1 MVGRTRFELVKAM
14 PVDLQ
19 STPFGHSGT
28 YPFLDIIVVPARAG
42 SAVIG
47 WLPEVGKG
55 LSGKNLQPDKV
66 ESEANPKR
74 NCQQAEHRCSDHHL
88 QRR

>member
-28 YPFLDIIVVPARAG
+28 YPFLDIIVGPHSRGECCYRLAPKGWQGVISKEFTAPWDQHSNGTRLKKRLDSANGKPAFK
-42 SAVIG
+42 
-47 WLPEVGKG
+47 LF
-55 LSGKNLQPDKV
+55 
-66 ESEANPKR
+66 
-74 NCQQAEHRCSDHHL
+74 
-88 QRR
+88 